1 MTKNRLIVQYCNNV
15 TETLNIVSWIYQS
28 VHCHTCK
35 WLTQF
40 RFVILFD
47 ATGPILSVKELEK
60 YLDAEYAIFERNIE
74 HILGLMVKKHKGYPF
89 AQVMHDGGTPKNK
102 KKYQAIGLQFI
113 DPEWR
118 YSIYDVNM

>member
-1 MTKNRLIVQYCNNV
+1 
-15 TETLNIVSWIYQS
+15 
-28 VHCHTCK
+28 
-35 WLTQF
+35 
-40 RFVILFD
+40 LFD

-74 HILGLMVKKHKGYPF
+74 HILGLMVKKHKGHPF